1 MSKRDELRRKR
12 QEAARRQQLTIIGVV
27 AVAAIAIAG
36 LLVGPT
42 LLANLQPVGTVVTP
56 KPETF
61 PQANG
66 KSLGPQDARVV
77 VQEFSDFK

>member
-1 MSKRDELRRKR
+1 MSKREELRRKR
-12 QEAARRQQLTIIGVV
+12 QEAARRQQLIVIGAV

-36 LLVGPT
+36 LLAGPT
-42 LLANLQPVGTVVTP
+42 LIANLQPVGTVVAP
-56 KPETF
+56 DPGTF

-66 KSLGPQDARVV
+66 KTLGPQDARVV